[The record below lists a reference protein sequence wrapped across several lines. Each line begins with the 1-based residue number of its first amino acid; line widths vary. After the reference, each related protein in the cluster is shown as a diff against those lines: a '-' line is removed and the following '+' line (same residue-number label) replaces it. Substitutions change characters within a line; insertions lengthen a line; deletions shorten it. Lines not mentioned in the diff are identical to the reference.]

1 MKSRFIIIFITA
13 SLILLFSCSEK
24 SSVEFILND
33 FESELDL
40 DRVHWKCHTLFSL
53 SSMHVTH
60 GNTSLRLELYP
71 SDYPGFA
78 FKLDKNNWSSYK
90 TLAFDIYNPGD
101 ESLSIA
107 LRIDDK
113 KDYPN
118 YENRFTKNFILE
130 PGMNHLRIP
139 LSSLITPGTRRLIN
153 LKNIYRFL
161 IFMAHPKKKYVVY
174 IDFVHLI

>member
-1 MKSRFIIIFITA
+1 MNSRSTTIFILA
-13 SLILLFSCSEK
+13 GLFLLLSCCEK
-24 SSVEFILND
+24 STNRFILND
-33 FESELDL
+33 FETESDL
-40 DRVHWKCHTLFSL
+40 DRVNWKCYTLFSL
-53 SSMHVTH
+53 STNYVTH
-60 GNTSLRLELYP
+60 GNTSLRFEFYP

-78 FKLDKNNWSSYK
+78 FNLDRHNWSSYK
-90 TLAFDIYNPGD
+90 TLAFDIYNPTN

-113 KDYPN
+113 KDYPT
-118 YENRFTKNFILE
+118 YEDRFTKTFILE

-139 LSSLITPGTRRLIN
+139 LTSLITPGTQRLIN
-153 LKNIYRFL
+153 LKNIYRLL